1 MKNKPKIHQAFNSL
15 MRRSFSLYRIPLYI
29 ILSLLFIISNLFFV
43 PFLFARGNNYINA
56 DGLYIIFIGLSLT
69 GVFILLSVMA
79 PLCLMKIN
87 TGESDGAEN
96 RVSAQLKILAL
107 WIPLCLYVIAQMLV
121 FAIFSLISPE
131 FNVPLT
137 SILLTCAA
145 LCALVFV
152 WIIICSCLY
161 FAAKSVLWYFIG
173 LLAVNFAPIII
184 SWGCHGVYY
193 VSSFEPYTDWNPL
206 HYNLFIMSGAS
217 INRPWVFL
225 TVAGVVIGLFVL
237 TWFLRKKYGAT
248 NLSAVSTC
256 YKIIVILS
264 ISLSCGFVLS
274 RPFMTI
280 NKMSLLYVFC
290 FSVIVLS
297 AAALFAFLAFRKNK
311 LKLRLGLTALSIV
324 ISCALVLGGI
334 PAKARY
340 DAYILPDA
348 EEIESVY
355 FFLDSIESFETE
367 EDFENCIELHETL
380 LDLFKE
386 GYLPDKQSQPYKE
399 PECLADLWD
408 VIHFGYKLKDGSYSS
423 RYYSH
428 LSDPVFDAFYIEFLK
443 SDTYL
448 HSLQKTKPDNPA
460 IRYFYSGSVYG
471 RWCELP
477 EECMEELIN
486 TYCNE
491 LKNADKSAFY
501 EEFEIIELEGVYELD
516 RRIYVPLSFTDTRNL
531 AEEYLNTYR
540 KSS

>member
-1 MKNKPKIHQAFNSL
+1 M
-15 MRRSFSLYRIPLYI
+15 
-29 ILSLLFIISNLFFV
+29 
-43 PFLFARGNNYINA
+43 
-56 DGLYIIFIGLSLT
+56 
-69 GVFILLSVMA
+69 
-79 PLCLMKIN
+79 
-87 TGESDGAEN
+87 
-96 RVSAQLKILAL
+96 
-107 WIPLCLYVIAQMLV
+107 
-121 FAIFSLISPE
+121 
-131 FNVPLT
+131 
-137 SILLTCAA
+137 
-145 LCALVFV
+145 
-152 WIIICSCLY
+152 
-161 FAAKSVLWYFIG
+161 
-173 LLAVNFAPIII
+173 
-184 SWGCHGVYY
+184 
-193 VSSFEPYTDWNPL
+193 
-206 HYNLFIMSGAS
+206 
-217 INRPWVFL
+217 
-225 TVAGVVIGLFVL
+225 
-237 TWFLRKKYGAT
+237 
-248 NLSAVSTC
+248 
-256 YKIIVILS
+256 
-264 ISLSCGFVLS
+264 
-274 RPFMTI
+274 
-280 NKMSLLYVFC
+280 
-290 FSVIVLS
+290 
-297 AAALFAFLAFRKNK
+297 
-311 LKLRLGLTALSIV
+311 GLTALSIV
-324 ISCALVLGGI
+324 ISCTLVLGGI

-380 LDLFKE
+380 LNLFRE

-428 LSDPVFDAFYIEFLK
+428 LSDRAFDAFYIEFLK

-448 HSLQKTKPDNPA
+448 HSLQKIEPDNPA

-501 EEFEIIELEGVYELD
+501 EEFEIIEFEGVYELD

-540 KSS
+540 KTD